1 MIGVG
6 KLPFKGSTVQKFKV
20 IGLLI
25 WSVVELLNPL
35 NLEPAAAQPTPFYQG
50 KTITWIVGTK
60 AGDAYDLYPRL
71 IAEYLPKY
79 IPGQPNIIIQNVAG
93 AASLIAA
100 NQVYS
105 VAKPDGLTL
114 GAIYPALYFDQL
126 LKRPEVKY
134 DWTKFSWIGSPVSS
148 NHMMYMRA
156 DTPFKTI
163 DDLRGAAQPPKCG
176 SSGVSSTGY
185 YIPKLMEEAIG
196 AKIEMV
202 TGYPAGQDIELAVER
217 GEVVCRS
224 FTITTFHS
232 REPFFTWRKK
242 NFVRVLYQTGTKRDP
257 RLKDVPTMYEIMD
270 RYRTAEPVRKL
281 AKVILIASDLGRP
294 IVAPPGVPAE
304 RLKILREAFNRA
316 TSDPVFL
323 ADAEKRKLEIDP
335 SSWDEMEDYAKD
347 AMATPPDVVERMKKV
362 LGM

>member
-1 MIGVG
+1 MMRAG
-6 KLPFKGSTVQKFKV
+6 KHRFKLFRLLPLLIFSVV
-20 IGLLI
+20 GLLNF
-25 WSVVELLNPL
+25 LNFV
-35 NLEPAAAQPTPFYQG
+35 PASAQTPPFYQG

-79 IPGQPNIIIQNVAG
+79 IPGHPNIIIQNVAG

-105 VAKPDGLTL
+105 VAKPDGLTI

-126 LKRPEVKY
+126 VKRPEVKY

-156 DTPFKTI
+156 DTAFKTI

-270 RYRTAEPVRKL
+270 RYKTAEPVRKL

-294 IVAPPGVPAE
+294 IVAPPGVPAA
-304 RLKILREAFNRA
+304 RLKILREAFNKT
-316 TSDPVFL
+316 TSDPAFL

-335 SSWDEMEDYAKD
+335 SSWDEMEAYAKD
-347 AMATPPDVVERMKKV
+347 AMATPADVVERMKKI
-362 LGM
+362 LGL